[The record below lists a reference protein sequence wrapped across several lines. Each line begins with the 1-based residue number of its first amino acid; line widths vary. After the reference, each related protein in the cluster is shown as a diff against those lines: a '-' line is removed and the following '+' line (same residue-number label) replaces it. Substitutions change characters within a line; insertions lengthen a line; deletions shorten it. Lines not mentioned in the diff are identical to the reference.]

1 MPQVWGNIED
11 EIVQVE
17 VIFQVSSHAKQRATV
32 PTTSG
37 YSTEC
42 KRQSLAFREQIF
54 TFRALIFMAKIRK
67 RTENITLSIIFPRV
81 QECVSNILCS

>member
-1 MPQVWGNIED
+1 MSQVLGNIED

-17 VIFQVSSHAKQRATV
+17 VIFQVSPHAKQRATV
-32 PTTSG
+32 PTSG

-42 KRQSLAFREQIF
+42 ERQSLAFREQIF
-54 TFRALIFMAKIRK
+54 TFRALIFMTGIRK
-67 RTENITLSIIFPRV
+67 RTENSTLSIIFPRV